1 MSGLNC
7 TTSTDR
13 PKLWRMSESTN
24 TAEQKHTTQHY
35 LRQGLGEP
43 LVLVHGFLGGAPM
56 WASQIDALSK
66 HFDVIAPELCG
77 YGSNSSLD
85 SATSVNGFANELLN
99 LLSDIGVEQF
109 HLLGHS
115 MGGMIVQQMTA
126 NAPSRVKSLICF
138 GTGPQGVLPDRFET
152 IDESRKRFLSQGV
165 ESTAKQIASNWFTEG
180 ENAEGY
186 SLCCELGAGVSQAT
200 ALNGLNAM
208 ETWDG
213 RKALASIKQPTLV
226 LWGDRDR
233 SYGWDQPAALWNG
246 IENSSLAVLPNS
258 GHNAHMEK
266 PDIFNAIVKDFLPKP
281 V

>member
-1 MSGLNC
+1 MS
-7 TTSTDR
+7 
-13 PKLWRMSESTN
+13 KATN
-24 TAEQKHTTQHY
+24 TAEQKPATQYY
-35 LRQGLGEP
+35 LRQGSGEP

-56 WASQIDALSK
+56 WASQIDTLSK

-77 YGSNSSLD
+77 YGSNSSL
-85 SATSVNGFANELLN
+85 SSETSVNGFANELLT

-126 NAPSRVKSLICF
+126 NAPDRVKSLICF

-152 IDESRKRFLSQGV
+152 IDESRKRFLAQGV
-165 ESTAKQIASNWFTEG
+165 APTAKEIASKWFTAG
-180 ENAEGY
+180 DQAEGY
-186 SLCCELGAGVSQAT
+186 DLCCELGAGVSEAT
-200 ALNGLNAM
+200 ALSGLTAM

-213 RKALASIKQPTLV
+213 RSALAAIKQPTLV

-233 SYGWDQPAALWNG
+233 SYGWDQPAALWHG
-246 IENSSLAVLPNS
+246 IENSSLAVMPNS

-266 PDIFNAIVKDFLPKP
+266 PEIFNAILENFLPKP